1 MQQLL
6 GDKFGTSSDANSF
19 VRELFLQRLPSN
31 VRMVLAS
38 MDTSIDLNKLA
49 DMADKVMEV
58 ATPTVSAITSTN
70 LEHTKSSEVEKLR
83 EEVAKL
89 TDIVASLST
98 RFRQRSN
105 SRSRRSR
112 SPAPSSNSS
121 DSLCWYH
128 AKYEEKAEKCRDP
141 CNWGNDQARH

>member
-1 MQQLL
+1 
-6 GDKFGTSSDANSF
+6 
-19 VRELFLQRLPSN
+19 
-31 VRMVLAS
+31 MVLAS

-112 SPAPSSNSS
+112 SPARSSNSS

-128 AKYEEKAEKCRDP
+128 AKYGEKAEKCRIP
-141 CNWGNDQARH
+141 CNWGNDQARPGTSGDRCRWPKSQSPILRQRSQLWHSIFS